1 MTDQKKITRSFFET
15 LHPVLNRLNMERT
28 LSPGKLGV
36 LRNLSEHGRATTSEL
51 AVAGQVS
58 PQGISLAVRELERME
73 LVTRTPDNLDRRR
86 VWIQLTDQG
95 SQKLSEE
102 LSVGYGWLDRAVTDR
117 LTPEDCKALEAVIPV
132 LRKLALEA
140 KID

>member
-1 MTDQKKITRSFFET
+1 MKDQKKITRLFFEA
-15 LHPVLNRLNMERT
+15 LHPVLTRLNMERT

-36 LRNLSEHGRATTSEL
+36 LRHLAEHGRATTSEL

-58 PQGISLAVRELERME
+58 PQGISLAARELERLQ

-86 VWIQLTDQG
+86 VWIQLTHQG

-102 LSVGYGWLDRAVTDR
+102 VSVGYGWLDRAVKDC

-140 KID
+140 KSE